1 MRDNTFDVPAYK
13 FFAWKINDG
22 QKYHTYDDYNYSISN
37 TNNRIIFFPFENID
51 GLKIQE
57 VQSLLSTSEIVIAG
71 SLYCHFNYGEGRD
84 SYNFD
89 KANWFYF
96 DPNYLKE
103 HRDETIDK
111 LLEECMER
119 DYMSK
124 DEYTKRMYRCFFERY
139 QDGSYEKT
147 KERIKKIE
155 MKSNNK

>member
-1 MRDNTFDVPAYK
+1 M
-13 FFAWKINDG
+13 
-22 QKYHTYDDYNYSISN
+22 
-37 TNNRIIFFPFENID
+37 E
-51 GLKIQE
+51 E

-71 SLYCHFNYGEGRD
+71 RLYCYFNYGEGRD

-124 DEYTKRMYRCFFERY
+124 DEYTKRMYRCFLK
-139 QDGSYEKT
+139 DIKMVVMKKLK
-147 KERIKKIE
+147 KELRD
-155 MKSNNK
+155 

>member
-1 MRDNTFDVPAYK
+1 M
-13 FFAWKINDG
+13 
-22 QKYHTYDDYNYSISN
+22 
-37 TNNRIIFFPFENID
+37 E
-51 GLKIQE
+51 E

-71 SLYCHFNYGEGRD
+71 RLYCYFNYGEGRD

-147 KERIKKIE
+147 KERVKRLE
-155 MKSNNK
+155 MQSNNK